1 MELKFDFYELGTWD
15 GDSSS
20 KGPDS
25 LQVKIN
31 SETIDLGTYHKKNV
45 DELYLDTSQEGFTVT
60 RTSDSIANLCSG
72 SGKDQVHHFSIK
84 FPGTKLNSPLGKIKV
99 TFKPDVKSDGGVADV
114 AGFDNVQI
122 ITNDCDSDHDG
133 VSILLDKCPN
143 TVTGATV
150 EEISPKRDVGC
161 SAEEILDRD
170 CPIDGMGTHE
180 YVYCIMNK
188 AKKLMNRGLMVK
200 ALQDDMIS
208 VWQSFVY
215 RITLQRH
222 DWPHWIIA
230 YVWPSSG
237 RFSFI
242 IKTIVEDTRVDGIR
256 REFNVFVGLIWYN
269 CIHRIQNQD
278 YILWLFILL

>member
-1 MELKFDFYELGTWD
+1 MTVDASKGGVRSLVTCPDDLQVKYDFQDGLQGWDNAIMKKDCKPALTKFIVPNGGNPTQTYTISSFSTTAEVELKFDFYELGTWD

-133 VSILLDKCPN
+133 VSNLLDKCSD
-143 TVTGATV
+143 TAAGATV

-161 SAEEILDRD
+161 SAEQILDRD

-200 ALQDDMIS
+200 ALQDDMIDDMCNS
-208 VWQSFVY
+208 
-215 RITLQRH
+215 
-222 DWPHWIIA
+222 
-230 YVWPSSG
+230 
-237 RFSFI
+237 
-242 IKTIVEDTRVDGIR
+242 
-256 REFNVFVGLIWYN
+256 
-269 CIHRIQNQD
+269 
-278 YILWLFILL
+278 